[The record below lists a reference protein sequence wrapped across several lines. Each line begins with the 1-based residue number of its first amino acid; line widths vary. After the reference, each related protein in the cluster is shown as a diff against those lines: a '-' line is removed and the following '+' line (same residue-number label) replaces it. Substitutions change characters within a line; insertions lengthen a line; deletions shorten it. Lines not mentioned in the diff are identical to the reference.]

1 MGRVDGERP
10 SDSRPSYAISDQMSP
25 SWEVNGNR
33 YNQRPF
39 LEGELNLQRREA
51 LGGALQM
58 GQANGRHAYFSEGE
72 TTFGPREAQRGEIPM
87 GRAYEEMTEISRRPN
102 PAGEAFF
109 EPRLAQRGEIQMG
122 MAWAGSS
129 WRSVSEGSPPLV
141 RPSEAQIGTKKGI

>member
-1 MGRVDGERP
+1 MIKMGRVDGEI
-10 SDSRPSYAISDQMSP
+10 SSFSRPSCAISDQRNP

-87 GRAYEEMTEISRRPN
+87 GQPHMES
-102 PAGEAFF
+102 
-109 EPRLAQRGEIQMG
+109 
-122 MAWAGSS
+122 
-129 WRSVSEGSPPLV
+129 
-141 RPSEAQIGTKKGI
+141 K